1 MNGPLSAEQPK
12 KYKSVQP
19 RKLTRKSP
27 PSSTITKSPLSA
39 EKARKTMSVKAKKL
53 TRQTPPTKTV
63 MVSPLA
69 KFKNL

>member
-1 MNGPLSAEQPK
+1 MNGPLSAEQPRK
-12 KYKSVQP
+12 VKSVQP
-19 RKLTRKSP
+19 KKLTRKTP
-27 PSSTITKSPLSA
+27 PSSTVTKSPLSA
-39 EKARKTMSVKAKKL
+39 EQARKTKSVKARKL